1 MSLPPSF
8 LETLRSPAGQAVIW
22 GTVLVCMLM
31 VGAYLVKKFRDRS
44 GGDRLTANQLLTNF
58 REMERG
64 GDITDS
70 EFRTIKT
77 VLGERLQAETR
88 DSSETS

>member
-1 MSLPPSF
+1 
-8 LETLRSPAGQAVIW
+8 VIW

>member
-1 MSLPPSF
+1 M
-8 LETLRSPAGQAVIW
+8 IW